1 MKSTVTIDIVL
12 DTRYQKK
19 EERYPVKVRV
29 TYQKKQRYYS
39 CNVEL
44 TKEQYKRIMGLKPSK
59 SDKAIQEYLLDKKL
73 EIKNI
78 INDLPVFSFDMLKL
92 KFKNSTKATE
102 DEEQKDATIES
113 NVYSLFDIVIG
124 QSEAQGRVGNADVL
138 RCAKSSLQKFK
149 GNLNFRDIT
158 VQFLDEYERW
168 FLAQKKSITTVGIY
182 LRELRN
188 IYNTAISN
196 EYNIVSREFYPFNN
210 KDNPKGYKIPKGK
223 NIKKALDKDQIKS
236 IVEYPLPVGSN
247 ADKARDF
254 WYFTYLNNGIN
265 HKDICKLKYKDIYK
279 DQIHF
284 DRSKTIRSNRD
295 KDRTVISTLLK
306 ESKRIIE
313 KWGNPDKAPDSYVFN
328 ILSKDLPE
336 RRAREV
342 QNSHLQMINKWN
354 KILAK
359 NLKLG
364 VTLTTGVARHSF
376 ASVMIESGVDL
387 AILKDLMG
395 HSSITTTEMYVKPF
409 NSKTR
414 KKNALL
420 LINQ

>member
-1 MKSTVTIDIVL
+1 MKSSITLALFL
-12 DTRYQKK
+12 DTRFPRKD
-19 EERYPVKVRV
+19 EMYPVKVRV
-29 TYQKKQRYYS
+29 TYQRKQRYYPCS
-39 CNVEL
+39 CEL
-44 TKEQYKRIMGLKPSK
+44 TKEQYKRVTGPKPSK
-59 SDKAIQEYLLDKKL
+59 SERAVLEYLLDKKTD
-73 EIKNI
+73 IKNI
-78 INDLPVFSFDMLKL
+78 INELPNFSFDLLKL
-92 KFKNSTKATE
+92 KFDSSTKAIE
-102 DEEQKDATIES
+102 NEEQENATIES
-113 NVYSLFDIVIG
+113 NVYNLFDIVIG
-124 QSEAQGRVGNADVL
+124 QLEAQGRVGNADVMI
-138 RCAKSSLQKFK
+138 RAKSSLQKFK
-149 GNLNFRDIT
+149 RNLNFRDIT

-168 FLAQKKSITTVGIY
+168 FLNQGKSITTVGIY

-223 NIKKALDKDQIKS
+223 NIKKALDKQQIKS
-236 IVEYPLPVGSN
+236 IVDYALPLCSN
-247 ADKARDF
+247 ADRARDF

-313 KWGNPDKAPDSYVFN
+313 KWGNEDKDPENYVFN
-328 ILSKDLPE
+328 ILSKDLSA
-336 RRAREV
+336 RRACEV
-342 QNSHLQMINKWN
+342 QGNHLHMINKYN

-364 VTLTTGVARHSF
+364 VTLTTMVARHSF
-376 ASVMIESGVDL
+376 ASVMIENNVDI
-387 AILKDLMG
+387 AILKELMG
-395 HSSITTTEMYVKPF
+395 HSSIITTEIYVKPF

-420 LINQ
+420 LVNQ